1 MCLST
6 RDAIEKKFIL
16 ALLNGK
22 SYFDIMMFRYFGESN
37 RNEDY
42 QRIALE
48 RRNGQDYQLSFC

>member
-22 SYFDIMMFRYFGESN
+22 SDSYITCLDISVSP
-37 RNEDY
+37 
-42 QRIALE
+42 IAMKIIKE
-48 RRNGQDYQLSFC
+48 